1 MASKTDF
8 VHLHVHSE
16 FSLLDGASRVADIAK
31 KAASMDMPAVALTDH
46 GVMYGA
52 IDFYEAC
59 KKQGIKPIIGVEAY
73 VAPRSRFEKEARRG
87 QDEKNFCHLTLWAK
101 DQTGYKNLIKL
112 TTAAHLEGFYYK
124 PRVDHELLNKYHE
137 GLICASACLGGE
149 IPQMIQA
156 KKYQEAKK
164 RAEMYREIFGRENFY
179 LELMDHR
186 IRGQD
191 MVNEALIKISRETG
205 IPLICTND
213 SHYTNREDWKIQD
226 ILLCIGTKKTFKD
239 ADRMS
244 YGDEFYLKT
253 PQEMAE
259 RFADLPEALR
269 HTLEIAERC
278 NVELEL
284 GKTHFPHF
292 EVPENHTL
300 DSYLELLC
308 RQNLP
313 KRYPNAAAREKAE
326 ERMRYEL
333 SVITQKGY
341 SGYFLVVQDFINYAK
356 DRSIPVGPGRG
367 SAAGS
372 IVSYLLRI
380 TDVDPIKYGL
390 YFERFLNPARE
401 SNPDIDVDFP
411 PEKRDEI
418 LHYVTQKYGE
428 DKVAQIIAFGS
439 LKSRAAVH
447 DVGRVMGIDLA
458 TVDRVSKLIPVNPV
472 KYIPIKQALEMVKEL
487 KELYEGNPQIKQM
500 LDAAQTIEL
509 LTRHTSVHACG
520 VVISRFPLNEVV
532 PLQRMESKGKSV
544 VVTQFEGP
552 TIEKVGLVKMD
563 FLGLDN
569 STVISETLRLIKERR
584 NEEVDIGDLPL
595 DDKKTYELL
604 SRGEGYGVFQLESSG
619 MRQLLKD
626 LKPDNFEHII
636 AILALYRPGP
646 MDEIPKFVAVRHGRE
661 KAQYLHPKLEPIL
674 KDTNGVI
681 TYQEQVMR
689 IAVDLAGFEPPQAEI
704 LMRAMA
710 KKQVEK
716 MQSLRELFLKGCVQN
731 GVDRRI
737 AEEIF
742 SRMETFSGYGFN
754 RSHST
759 GYAIVS
765 YQTAYLKA
773 NYPQEFMA
781 AKLSTI
787 LEKKDKLTAGVN
799 ECRKMGIDVLLPDVN
814 ESDEVF
820 TIVGDNLRF
829 GLLAIKNVGSA
840 AVRAII
846 DARREGGKFASIFD
860 FCERVPQRAVNK
872 ATAETLVK
880 AGAFDSLH
888 NSRRAMLEVLD
899 GAMERGLKAQQ
910 DQATGQISMFG
921 DVGVGMTNGVGAMK
935 ATGELPDE
943 PDVPELKRSW
953 EKELLGITISDPPL
967 LSVRRTLEKKITH
980 TLDQLPSQR
989 ENQIVTVGGM
999 VTELRHI
1006 TARKGDP
1013 MCFFKLEDFTGEV
1026 EVVTFPSV
1034 FEKCSALIQQDALLL
1049 VKGKLDPA
1057 TPRGRGSA
1065 SNGDE
1070 EDAAIEE
1077 VEMKILADEIIAL
1090 EPDAALE
1097 SAPEAEMEAAMK
1109 SVTSDQLPVTSD
1121 QSVVS
1126 SRRSAAN
1133 GKNGNGKSAV
1143 ANGNASSIT
1152 HHTSL
1157 VHITVQRDKAN
1168 EETLKELQQLLPE
1181 YEGTLRVILH
1191 LPQNGGWKRLRLGE
1205 KYAVQPNKAF
1215 RRAVEGL
1222 LGEGAVRVEE

>member
-1 MASKTDF
+1 MASKTEF

-16 FSLLDGASRVADIAK
+16 FSLLDGASRVADIAQ
-31 KAASMDMPAVALTDH
+31 KAAAMDMPAVALTDH
-46 GVMYGA
+46 GVMYGV

-59 KKQGIKPIIGVEAY
+59 QKQGVKPIIGVEAY
-73 VAPRSRFEKEARRG
+73 VSPRSRFDREPRRG
-87 QDEKNFCHLTLWAK
+87 QQDERNYCHLTLWAQ
-101 DQTGYKNLIKL
+101 DQRGYKNLIKL

-124 PRVDHELLNKYHE
+124 PRVDHELLNRYHE

-156 KKYQEAKK
+156 RKYQDAKR
-164 RAEMYREIFGRENFY
+164 RAEMYREIFGQENFY

-186 IRGQD
+186 LRGQD
-191 MVNEALIKISRETG
+191 MVNEALIKIARETG
-205 IPLICTND
+205 IPLVCTND
-213 SHYTNREDWKIQD
+213 THYTNREDWKIQD
-226 ILLCIGTKKTFKD
+226 ILLCIGTKKTLKD
-239 ADRMS
+239 TNRLS
-244 YGDEFYLKT
+244 YGDEYYLKT

-259 RFADLPEALR
+259 RFADVPEALR
-269 HTLEIAERC
+269 NTLEIAERC
-278 NVELEL
+278 NVTLEL

-292 EVPENHTL
+292 EVPDGHTL
-300 DSYLELLC
+300 DSYLEFLC

-313 KRYPNAAAREKAE
+313 KRYPHAADRAKAE

-341 SGYFLVVQDFINYAK
+341 AGYFLVVQDFINYAK
-356 DRSIPVGPGRG
+356 GRGIPVGPGRG

-380 TDVDPIKYGL
+380 TDVDPLRYGL

-411 PEKRDEI
+411 PERRDEI
-418 LHYVTQKYGE
+418 LQYVTQKYGE

-447 DVGRVMGIDLA
+447 DVGRVMGMDPQ

-472 KYIPIKQALEMVKEL
+472 KYIPIKQALEMVQEL
-487 KELYEGNPQIKQM
+487 KDLYESNPQIKQM

-569 STVISETLRLIKERR
+569 STVISETLRLIKERHGI
-584 NEEVDIGDLPL
+584 EIDISNLPL
-595 DDKKTYELL
+595 DDKKTYDLL
-604 SRGEGYGVFQLESSG
+604 SRGEGYGVFQLESAG

-646 MDEIPKFVAVRHGRE
+646 MEEIPKFVAVRHGRE
-661 KAQYLHPKLEPIL
+661 KPHYLHPKLEPIL
-674 KDTNGVI
+674 RDTNGVI
-681 TYQEQVMR
+681 TYQEQVMS
-689 IAVDLAGFEPPQAEI
+689 IAVQLAGFEPPQAEI

-716 MQSLRELFLKGCVQN
+716 MQSLRELFLNGCVQN
-731 GVDRRI
+731 GVERQV

-742 SRMETFSGYGFN
+742 ARMETFSGYGFN
-754 RSHST
+754 RSHAT
-759 GYAIVS
+759 GYALVS

-773 NYPQEFMA
+773 HYPQEFMA

-787 LEKKDKLTAGVN
+787 LEKKDKLSAGVN
-799 ECRKMGIDVLLPDVN
+799 ECRKMGIEVLLPDVN
-814 ESDEVF
+814 ESDEGF
-820 TIVGDNLRF
+820 TIVGDHLRF
-829 GLLAIKNVGSA
+829 GLLGIKNVGSA
-840 AVRAII
+840 AVRAIL
-846 DARREGGKFASIFD
+846 DARREGGKFVSLFD
-860 FCERVPQRAVNK
+860 FCERVPQRAVGK
-872 ATAETLVK
+872 ATVETLIK

-888 NSRRAMLEVLD
+888 HSRRAMLEVLD
-899 GAMERGLKAQQ
+899 SAMERGLKAQQ

-921 DVGVGMTNGVGAMK
+921 DVDVGMASGVGAMK

-943 PDVPELKRSW
+943 PDVPELKRAW

-989 ENQIVTVGGM
+989 ENQVVTVGGM
-999 VTELRHI
+999 VTELRSI
-1006 TARKGDP
+1006 TARRGTP

-1026 EVVTFPSV
+1026 EVIAFPSV
-1034 FEKCSALIQQDALLL
+1034 FEKCGALIQQDALLL

-1065 SNGDE
+1065 NNGDDE
-1070 EDAAIEE
+1070 ETTIEE

-1097 SAPEAEMEAAMK
+1097 SVTEAETEAAP
-1109 SVTSDQLPVTSD
+1109 VTSDQL
-1121 QSVVS
+1121 VVS
-1126 SRRSAAN
+1126 RQRSPAD
-1133 GKNGNGKSAV
+1133 GKNGKSLDAGER
-1143 ANGNASSIT
+1143 AIRNTQHASV
-1152 HHTSL
+1152 
-1157 VHITVQRDKAN
+1157 VHIVVQRDKAN
-1168 EETLKELQQLLPE
+1168 PETLKELQHLLPE
-1181 YEGTLRVILH
+1181 YEGGTRVILH

-1205 KYAVQPNKAF
+1205 RYAVQPNKAF
-1215 RRAVEGL
+1215 RRAVEKL